1 MEYVGSTDKELDKMY
16 EEIRKEEEKDRRKFL
31 TDWKYFLQ
39 HISYNS
45 NLAKE
50 MLRESENRPKGF
62 VLTYEV
68 ETSKYDEFPRN
79 KHYCISDSDIH
90 RRFTR
95 FDGEGQFHWLVWQT
109 TGVCGDDYSGYLL
122 LPLDDERYWLID
134 YSM

>member
-50 MLRESENRPKGF
+50 MLRESENRSKGF
-62 VLTYEV
+62 VLTYEIGRAHV
-68 ETSKYDEFPRN
+68 
-79 KHYCISDSDIH
+79 
-90 RRFTR
+90 
-95 FDGEGQFHWLVWQT
+95 
-109 TGVCGDDYSGYLL
+109 
-122 LPLDDERYWLID
+122 
-134 YSM
+134 

>member
-1 MEYVGSTDKELDKMY
+1 MEYVGPTDKELDKMY

-50 MLRESENRPKGF
+50 MLREFENRSKGF

-68 ETSKYDEFPRN
+68 ETSKYDEFPR
-79 KHYCISDSDIH
+79 ISIIVFLIQI
-90 RRFTR
+90 FT
-95 FDGEGQFHWLVWQT
+95 EGLQDLMARANFIGW
-109 TGVCGDDYSGYLL
+109 CGKLQEFVEMIIQVICCYLWMM
-122 LPLDDERYWLID
+122 EGIG
-134 YSM
+134 